1 MTTLTKTS
9 LLLSISAIA
18 LLFNGCATPGGAGM
32 VGYDSNV
39 KYGDAKAVE
48 TINADFGSTDLQTTA
63 ESMTQSL
70 LESRFISNTH
80 QTPKVRLRTVNNLT
94 YEHIDTKAI
103 TDKIRIKL
111 LKSGKVRFLADK
123 ANLDEVHDEREFALG
138 HSGKESNKN
147 LDSADYIVT
156 GNVRSIKKANDSVKD
171 VYYNISMEL
180 VDPQSGEVLW
190 ADEKEIRKTTSKASV
205 GW

>member
-1 MTTLTKTS
+1 MTKTTLI
-9 LLLSISAIA
+9 LSITTAA
-18 LLFNGCATPGGAGM
+18 LFLSGCSTSGGAGM

-48 TINADFGSTDLQTTA
+48 TVTADFGSTDLQNTA
-63 ESMTQSL
+63 EALTQSL
-70 LESRFISNTH
+70 LESRYISKAT
-80 QTPKVRLRTVNNLT
+80 QPPKVRLRTVNNLT

-111 LKSGKVRFLADK
+111 LKSGQVRFLADK
-123 ANLDEVHDEREFALG
+123 TNLDEVYDEQQLTA
-138 HSGKESNKN
+138 STAVKENSKN
-147 LDSADYIVT
+147 IEEANYIVT

-171 VYYNISMEL
+171 VYYNVSLEL
-180 VDPQSGEVLW
+180 VNPQTGEIVW
-190 ADEKEIRKTTSKASV
+190 ADEKEIRKVTSKSSV

>member
-1 MTTLTKTS
+1 MTKTTLI
-9 LLLSISAIA
+9 LSITTAA
-18 LLFNGCATPGGAGM
+18 LFVSGCSTSGGAGM

-48 TINADFGSTDLQTTA
+48 TVTADFGSTDLQSTA
-63 ESMTQSL
+63 ETLTQSL
-70 LESRFISNTH
+70 LESRYISKAT
-80 QTPKVRLRTVNNLT
+80 QPPKVRLRTVNNLT

-111 LKSGKVRFLADK
+111 LKSGQVRFLADK
-123 ANLDEVHDEREFALG
+123 ANLDEVYDEQQLTA
-138 HSGKESNKN
+138 STAVKENSKN
-147 LDSADYIVT
+147 IEEANYIVT

-171 VYYNISMEL
+171 VYYNVSLEL
-180 VDPQSGEVLW
+180 VNPQTGEIVW
-190 ADEKEIRKTTSKASV
+190 ADEKEIRKVTSKSSV